1 VSVPDAKEH
10 VMPVWLVLAL
20 IGVVLAAL
28 GLAGLGSVLIWV
40 GVFIALGGLGVGV
53 LSWRQTR

>member
-1 VSVPDAKEH
+1 
-10 VMPVWLVLAL
+10 MPVWLVLAL